1 MRISDWSSD
10 VCSSDLLLFLPTQR
24 PFDLFHPERRHHG
37 KLYVKRVFI
46 TDDVEGLVPSWLR
59 FVKGVVDCEDLPLN
73 VSRELLQKNP
83 LVASVS
89 QAVTKRILGELKK
102 KAEKDPEAYTTF
114 WKNFGAV
121 LKEGLYADGT
131 EHRDALLAL
140 ARFGSSA
147 GDRKRVG

>member
-10 VCSSDLLLFLPTQR
+10 VCSSDLGRIEYHALLFLPTQR
-24 PFDLFHPERRHHG
+24 PFDLFHPERRHHV

-102 KAEKDPEAYTTF
+102 KAENDPRSEENTSELQSLMRISY
-114 WKNFGAV
+114 AV
-121 LKEGLYADGT
+121 
-131 EHRDALLAL
+131 
-140 ARFGSSA
+140 
-147 GDRKRVG
+147 